1 MIKKL
6 ITGIKNRLPGGI
18 DFRSLIHSI
27 RLYCGNTKCDF
38 YKKQF
43 KHNIKAYC
51 STKYTPMKY
60 ELVDK
65 IVPPTLYHV
74 TPKENKEK
82 ILHEG
87 LKAFS
92 NPAVFLTDS
101 ITYVEYLQNI
111 QFNGECVV
119 LEIASGEM
127 KNDGFIFYNDIEE
140 SRNIIWVTEY
150 VPSKYII
157 EKRKGFNEH

>member
-6 ITGIKNRLPGGI
+6 ITGVKNRLPGGI
-18 DFRSLIHSI
+18 DFRSLVHSI
-27 RLYCGNTKCDF
+27 KLYLGNMKCDF
-38 YKKQF
+38 YKRQL

-65 IVPPTLYHV
+65 PVPHTLYHI
-74 TPKENKEK
+74 TPKKNKDK
-82 ILHEG
+82 ILYEG
-87 LKAFS
+87 LRTFC
-92 NPAVFLTDS
+92 NPAVFLTS
-101 ITYVEYLQNI
+101 SASYVEYLKNV
-111 QFNGECVV
+111 QFNGDCIVF
-119 LEIASGEM
+119 EIESGKM
-127 KNDGFIFYNDIEE
+127 QNDGFVFYNDIEE